1 MQFLRD
7 KHYQLQSVCIKYQNN
22 LNSTKEKTEME
33 EKPMKYRN
41 EQEGRNR
48 DTPKINNKEV
58 C

>member
-22 LNSTKEKTEME
+22 LTSTKDKAEME
-33 EKPMKYRN
+33 EKPMKYRD
-41 EQEGRNR
+41 EQEGRYR
-48 DTPKINNKEV
+48 DMPKINNKEV